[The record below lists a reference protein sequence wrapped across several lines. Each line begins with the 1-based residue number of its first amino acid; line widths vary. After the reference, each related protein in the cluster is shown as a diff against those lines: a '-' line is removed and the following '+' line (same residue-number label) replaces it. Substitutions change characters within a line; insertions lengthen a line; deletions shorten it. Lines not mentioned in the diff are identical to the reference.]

1 MRSENGTLVV
11 RFASSTGR
19 VTMDEK
25 RDVPSETGRLATLFH
40 NRLVSYD
47 FED

>member
-25 RDVPSETGRLATLFH
+25 RDVQSETGRLATLFH